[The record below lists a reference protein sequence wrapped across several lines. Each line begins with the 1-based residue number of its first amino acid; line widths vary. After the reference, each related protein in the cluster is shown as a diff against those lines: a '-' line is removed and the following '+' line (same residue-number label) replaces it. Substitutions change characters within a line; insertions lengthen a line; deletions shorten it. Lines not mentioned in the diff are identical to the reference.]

1 MQKHGRIL
9 VIDDDPQALD
19 TARLLLLQSG
29 FEVVTYSGHFN
40 RLNFVLEH
48 SPDLVLLDVN
58 MPFLSGDEL
67 LRLFKDSPELRRIP
81 VVFFSSNDEM
91 SLRVMVARCGALG
104 YIPKS
109 EMAGD
114 FGTKVRRYV
123 ERARL
128 AV

>member
-1 MQKHGRIL
+1 MPTHGRVL

-19 TARLLLLQSG
+19 TARLLLQQAG

-48 SPDLVLLDVN
+48 KPDLVLLDVN

-67 LRLFKDSPELRRIP
+67 LRLFKDHVDLRRVP
-81 VVFFSSNDEM
+81 VVFFSSNDET
-91 SLRVMVARCGALG
+91 SLRLMVVRCGALG

-114 FGTKVRRYV
+114 FGGKVRRYV